1 MKIRPDAQL
10 QRCPEFQIGVGLPA
24 PLSGRLDGLV
34 ERADA
39 AGAKTSRK
47 ELLGALLL
55 DAPVE
60 GEVLAQL
67 VQRYRKATADDVAV
81 PGQPDA
87 RFFEPER
94 PPPGPRPRRAT

>member
-1 MKIRPDAQL
+1 VKIRPDAQL

-34 ERADA
+34 ERADD

-55 DAPVE
+55 AASDD
-60 GEVLAQL
+60 GEKLAEL
-67 VQRYRKATADDVAV
+67 VQRYRKATAGDAQV
-81 PGQPDA
+81 PDQPEA
-87 RFFEPER
+87 RFLEPDR
-94 PPPGPRPRRAT
+94 PAPGPRPRRRA

>member
-1 MKIRPDAQL
+1 VKIRANAQL
-10 QRCPEFQIGVGLPA
+10 QRSREFQIGVGLPA

-39 AGAKTSRK
+39 AGARTSRK

-55 DAPVE
+55 AATEDGDA
-60 GEVLAQL
+60 LAEL
-67 VQRYRKATADDVAV
+67 VQRYRKATASEARI

-87 RFFEPER
+87 RFLEPER
-94 PPPGPRPRRAT
+94 PPPGPRPRGR

>member
-1 MKIRPDAQL
+1 VRIRPDAQL

-39 AGAKTSRK
+39 ASAKTSRK
-47 ELLGALLL
+47 ELVGALLL
-55 DAPVE
+55 SAPVE
-60 GEVLAQL
+60 GETLAEL
-67 VQRYRKATADDVAV
+67 VQRYRKATADEAKI

-87 RFFEPER
+87 RFLEPER
-94 PPPGPRPRRAT
+94 PRPGPRPRRGA